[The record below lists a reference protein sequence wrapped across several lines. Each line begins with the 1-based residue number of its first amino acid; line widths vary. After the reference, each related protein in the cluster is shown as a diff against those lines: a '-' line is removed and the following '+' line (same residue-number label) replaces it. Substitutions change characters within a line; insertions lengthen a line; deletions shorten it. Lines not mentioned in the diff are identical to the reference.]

1 MQTFESQHSFL
12 KAFQIDSQVTPMTF
26 FTLFD
31 KLFQDLQENSE
42 GDRWFV
48 RYFT

>member
-31 KLFQDLQENSE
+31 ELFQDLQENLE
-42 GDRWFV
+42 DDIWFV
-48 RYFT
+48 RYIS